1 MPVIEISNL
10 SYVYNTGAPNQKK
23 ALDNI
28 SLSVE
33 KGEFLGIVGANG
45 SGKSTL
51 IQHFNGLLCPT
62 SGSISVLGHDTR
74 DKEYGPQLWQS
85 VGLVFQFPEQQIFE
99 ATVYDELAYGLN
111 NMGLDRPEIDV
122 RVKEALEN
130 VGLIPE
136 QVLTT
141 APLCLSGG
149 MRRRIAVASILAM
162 KPEILVLDEPTAGL
176 DPEGCA
182 HIMATVK
189 KYQQE
194 QDVTVIMVSHY
205 INELLVLSDRIAF
218 LDKGRLQAWGPTR
231 EVLARNDLKNYDLLL
246 PDYMKLL
253 HNLKK
258 QGLDVNTGVLTVE
271 EAVDEIDRLF
281 RRGKL

>member
-10 SYVYNTGAPNQKK
+10 SYVYNAGTPNEKK

-51 IQHFNGLLCPT
+51 IQHFNGLLLPS

-74 DKEYGPQLWQS
+74 DRQYGPQLWQS

-99 ATVYDELAYGLN
+99 ATVFDELAYGLR
-111 NMGLDRPEIDV
+111 NMGLGRPEIEV

-136 QVLTT
+136 QVLNTE
-141 APLCLSGG
+141 PLCLSGG
-149 MRRRIAVASILAM
+149 MRRRVAVASILAM
-162 KPEILVLDEPTAGL
+162 KPDILVLDEPTAGL
-176 DPEGCA
+176 DPEGRA
-182 HIMATVK
+182 HIWATVK
-189 KYQQE
+189 KYQHN
-194 QDVTVIMVSHY
+194 QDVAVIVVSHY
-205 INELLVLSDRIAF
+205 INELLILSDRIAL
-218 LDKGRLQAWGPTR
+218 LDNGCLRAWGPTR
-231 EVLARNDLKNYDLLL
+231 EVLAGDNLKNYDLL
-246 PDYMKLL
+246 PDYIKLL
-253 HNLKK
+253 HNLKN
-258 QGLDVNTGVLTVE
+258 QGLQVNTGVLTVE
-271 EAVDEIDRLF
+271 EAVDEIDRILGG
-281 RRGKL
+281 GKV